1 MGKKH
6 RVTLNHDP
14 QSHPKVTAFG
24 HNFIPVACG
33 HQAAGRRRGGVV
45 LGSICR
51 SDLGLSHNFG
61 HNLVTVKF
69 LQLLVF
75 HNLLNLKRKMVGD
88 TGIEPVTP
96 AV

>member
-14 QSHPKVTAFG
+14 QSQPKVTASG
-24 HNFIPVACG
+24 HNSTPVACG

-45 LGSICR
+45 YGGICR
-51 SDLGLSHNFG
+51 SDLGRGHNFG
-61 HNLVTVKF
+61 HNLVTPKF

-75 HNLLNLKRKMVGD
+75 HKLLNFIRKMVGD